1 MKNLLILLTNYFPY
15 YKGEEYL
22 ESELPIL
29 AKEFDTIII
38 CSCMIDDKQE
48 MTRTVPDNVIVIPSG
63 VDHGKRN
70 RLHMI
75 AKGLKTKEQE
85 KRELTSSQKMFAK
98 YFEARS
104 KMISEALIERIKME
118 DLKDFDRVT
127 IYSYWIYVT
136 ARAAIDIKEEL
147 FADRNPLII
156 SRAHRY
162 DLYEEENKL
171 GFLPSREFIFDNLD
185 YVFPVSQSGKDSI
198 LHHHPSYADKIIVE
212 KLGSQPNDLRIEPV
226 TRPFH
231 LVSCSG
237 IREVKRLNLIID
249 AVKILL
255 DRGLDVKWT
264 HLGAGELEDEIKKY
278 AGDNLPKD
286 RFHFTGHINN
296 QEILP
301 YYVDNKASLF
311 VNVSASEGIPVS
323 IMEAISIGLPVVATD
338 VGGTR
343 EIVVDGKNG
352 TLLPE
357 DCTGE
362 DVADAIEKIY
372 HLNPEEYTGLS
383 DEAMALWEQEY
394 NAKTN
399 YENFA
404 QWLKTTD
411 SNSKE

>member
-1 MKNLLILLTNYFPY
+1 MNNLLILLTNYFPY

-29 AKEFDTIII
+29 AKAFKTIII

-48 MTRTVPDNVIVIPSG
+48 MTRSVPDNVIVIPSG

-75 AKGLKTKEQE
+75 AKGLNTKEKE
-85 KRELTSSQKMFAK
+85 KRELTSSQRMFAK

-104 KMISEALIERIKME
+104 KMISDSLIERIKKLNIE
-118 DLKDFDRVT
+118 DFDRVT

-136 ARAAIDIKEEL
+136 ARSAIAIKEEL
-147 FADRNPLII
+147 FKDKNPLII

-171 GFLPSREFIFDNLD
+171 HFLPSREYIFDHLD

-198 LHHHPSYADKIIVE
+198 LHFHPSYQDKIIVK
-212 KLGSQPNDLRIEPV
+212 KLGSAPNDLQIEPSR
-226 TRPFH
+226 RPFH

-249 AVKILL
+249 GMALL
-255 DRGLDVKWT
+255 IDKGLDVKWT
-264 HLGAGELEDEIKKY
+264 HLGSGPLEEEIKRYAANKLARDKY
-278 AGDNLPKD
+278 
-286 RFHFTGHINN
+286 HFTGHINN
-296 QEILP
+296 QDILP
-301 YYVDNKASLF
+301 YYVNEKASLF

-323 IMEAISIGLPVVATD
+323 IMEAISMGLPVLATD

-343 EIVVDGKNG
+343 EIVIDGKNG
-352 TLLPE
+352 TLLPA
-357 DCTGE
+357 DCSGK
-362 DVADAIEKIY
+362 DVAHAVERIY
-372 HLNPEEYTGLS
+372 NLSDTEYTALS
-383 DEAMALWEQEY
+383 QRAMKLWEDEY
-394 NAKTN
+394 NAKSN
-399 YENFA
+399 YESFA
-404 QWLKTTD
+404 EWLKTAD
-411 SNSKE
+411 STSN